1 MALTQKGTLAIDD
14 NEKPVMGGTSSVD
27 NKTII
32 NSAYDPTTRRLLVDV
47 SGGSTSTFV
56 DNEIVSGSGTSW
68 TLAQTPLSGV
78 QHIYAEGQRL
88 TPGAGNDYTITG
100 TAITTANPFSAG
112 ALLADYQTA

>member
-1 MALTQKGTLAIDD
+1 MAISSTDGVT
-14 NEKPVMGGTSSVD
+14 PVIVW
-27 NKTII
+27 
-32 NSAYDPTTRRLLVDV
+32 ADPVTHRLLTTA
-47 SGGSTSTFV
+47 SGGGGSTFV
-56 DNEIVSGSGTSW
+56 NNEIVSGSGTSW